1 MSAVRLEPLTVRVCV
16 AEAVPAQA
24 LNALS
29 VPVSVTVGCAA
40 TVTVTVSVSWQP
52 FAAVPVTV

>member
-1 MSAVRLEPLTVRVCV
+1 LEPLTVRVCV

-24 LNALS
+24 ENALN
-29 VPVSVTVGCAA
+29 VPVSVTEGAEP

-52 FAAVPVTV
+52 FASVPITV

>member
-1 MSAVRLEPLTVRVCV
+1 MFAVRFEPLTVRVCV

-24 LNALS
+24 ENALN
-29 VPVSVTVGCAA
+29 VPVSVTEGAEP